1 MTYTGLQF
9 LSLYMLSKTL
19 KEETKDLHVAL
30 EKTMVP
36 MIKNIRVKEDYI
48 KVLELFYSYFGG
60 LEGKIER
67 VAGLHLPDQHLRR
80 KKEAIA
86 EDILSLGGSLPELTP
101 EAHLPELDTKLHA
114 LGALY
119 VMEGSTLGGLY
130 ISKMIAK
137 QLNLEDGKSLSF
149 FDGYGDQTDNMW
161 NAFRS
166 SLDEQVTESD
176 EQATVLEAAN
186 STFKKF
192 KSWIEL
198 RTNP

>member
-1 MTYTGLQF
+1 
-9 LSLYMLSKTL
+9 MLSTTL
-19 KEETKDLHVAL
+19 KEETKELHVAL

-60 LEGKIER
+60 LEKKVETVGE
-67 VAGLHLPDQHLRR
+67 LNLPDLHLRR
-80 KKEAIA
+80 KKESIA
-86 EDILSLGGSLPELTP
+86 EDILSLGGTLPGLTPDPYLPEIDNNLQ
-101 EAHLPELDTKLHA
+101 A

-137 QLNLEDGKSLSF
+137 QLDLEDGKFLSF
-149 FDGYGDQTDNMW
+149 FNGYREETENMW
-161 NAFRS
+161 NAFKAG
-166 SLDEQVTESD
+166 LDEQIERPE
-176 EQATVLEAAN
+176 EQAVVIKSAN
-186 STFKKF
+186 DTFTKF
-192 KSWIEL
+192 KSWIQL